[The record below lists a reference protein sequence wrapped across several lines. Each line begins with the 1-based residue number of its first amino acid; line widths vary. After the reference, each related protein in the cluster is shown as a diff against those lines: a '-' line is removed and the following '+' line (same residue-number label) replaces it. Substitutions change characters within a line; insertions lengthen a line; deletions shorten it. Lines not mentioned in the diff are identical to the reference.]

1 MKIGAPKNNIPIHVV
16 LKIRKLIS
24 LQHISLCKSYSQTSY
39 VYIQQKTV
47 LCNLNEVGPHI

>member
-24 LQHISLCKSYSQTSY
+24 LQHISLCKSYSLTSY